1 MKPGKNDHYTKKVN
15 GGKIHVQKR
24 YLLWPLRDILD
35 MLNGSNISVSDS
47 FKDMFE
53 KELSFTLFY
62 KFIKA
67 RNQYI
72 FNCKIYQNTCLC
84 QTCENAFLLTRGLN
98 QACKKSITCD
108 PHAIVEEY
116 YCNSNEKDC
125 LLSICEECKSHGL
138 QHNNFSKRNDETD
151 ENDGDLSSSSDSDG
165 DDEAVC
171 KYYQWKRGA
180 DGHLTKIR
188 IETEISES
196 LTLWQTTIKIMKA
209 HIHTKRTEF
218 TEITRITVNLIL

>member
-47 FKDMFE
+47 FKDVFE

-72 FNCKIYQNTCLC
+72 FNLQNLS
-84 QTCENAFLLTRGLN
+84 EHLSLSNLRKRILADSGF
-98 QACKKSITCD
+98 KS
-108 PHAIVEEY
+108 
-116 YCNSNEKDC
+116 
-125 LLSICEECKSHGL
+125 GL
-138 QHNNFSKRNDETD
+138 QEINN
-151 ENDGDLSSSSDSDG
+151 L
-165 DDEAVC
+165 
-171 KYYQWKRGA
+171 
-180 DGHLTKIR
+180 
-188 IETEISES
+188 
-196 LTLWQTTIKIMKA
+196 
-209 HIHTKRTEF
+209 
-218 TEITRITVNLIL
+218 

>member
-1 MKPGKNDHYTKKVN
+1 MTPGKNDHYTKKVN
-15 GGKIHVQKR
+15 GGKNHVQKR
-24 YLLWPLRDILD
+24 YLLWALRDILD
-35 MLNGSNISVSDS
+35 MLNGSNISVSNS

-84 QTCENAFLLTRGLN
+84 QTCENAFLFTRGLN

-125 LLSICEECKSHGL
+125 MLSICEECKSHIYNRMTSAKEMMKPTKMMEIVQAAL
-138 QHNNFSKRNDETD
+138 IVTETMKQYA
-151 ENDGDLSSSSDSDG
+151 NITSGKG
-165 DDEAVC
+165 
-171 KYYQWKRGA
+171 G
-180 DGHLTKIR
+180 LTKIR
-188 IETEISES
+188 IETKISES
-196 LTLWQTTIKIMKA
+196 LTLWQTAIKIMKA
-209 HIHTKRTEF
+209 HIHAKRREF
-218 TEITRITVNLIL
+218 TEITGITDNLIL